1 MKKTTSTI
9 LKEQDDGIEVEEE
22 KLGNKSPLFDRKIEI
37 ATEGCFRVSQKHFV
51 TNYHLRTL

>member
-37 ATEGCFRVSQKHFV
+37 ATEVASMFLKNTLSQI
-51 TNYHLRTL
+51 TI